1 MSDRDKETAEARVGA
16 QLKAMRAKLGL
27 TQAELAEAM
36 QGLGH
41 SWMQTT
47 VAKTE
52 AADRPVRLNEV
63 ADLAKILGVSLPHL
77 VSSETDWK
85 VGVIQGQLDR
95 WGAHAMRLKAEI
107 YELDRQVAAKTQA
120 FEEAEKRVRELETEL
135 AQVNG
140 KR

>member
-85 VGVIQGQLDR
+85 AGVIQGQLDR
-95 WGAHAMRLKAEI
+95 WWAHAMRLKAEVD
-107 YELDRQVAAKTQA
+107 ELDRQVAAKTQA